1 MGYLSFD
8 ASIKIHQSGV
18 YTSTKTDKKGS
29 GGISGYI
36 HHIDRA
42 TDRKNGCEVNHSNLD
57 IHSDFTLENQ
67 SYYKDFNGIWQ
78 QTNTSNDM
86 LNAVNERIAYA
97 KAHGARIADKG
108 KNDAVIARPL
118 VIQFDKDIIHSHND
132 AWVWDVISIIEGMFG
147 KENITGFSV
156 HKDETNVHVHVI
168 FVPCYENKKSN
179 GEVKCTLSQTKF
191 FKNPKQLAS
200 MHKQLRKELKDKGYD
215 IEQENKPIEEF
226 LACYKDKNGEL
237 HQQGLT
243 PDQLK
248 ELTNRKNQLEKKEK
262 KLMLNRVELDTLI
275 KTMTDVQAKATATH
289 EQLQN
294 NMRIFECQQAD
305 FENEKANL
313 QTQMQALITEKNAI
327 KKMQDDTNGML
338 EKAYSVS
345 DVCQQILAK
354 EHTLNK
360 DFLDFLDR
368 LGQKY
373 NKQYRS
379 TVEKLYRMFDEERRT
394 VTSPWSEELDAIRRE
409 RNRQSSVDEI
419 ARRFNTPTE
428 GRDIPEYNFF

>member
-262 KLMLNRVELDTLI
+262 KLM
-275 KTMTDVQAKATATH
+275 
-289 EQLQN
+289 
-294 NMRIFECQQAD
+294 CYP
-305 FENEKANL
+305 AN
-313 QTQMQALITEKNAI
+313 
-327 KKMQDDTNGML
+327 
-338 EKAYSVS
+338 
-345 DVCQQILAK
+345 
-354 EHTLNK
+354 
-360 DFLDFLDR
+360 
-368 LGQKY
+368 
-373 NKQYRS
+373 
-379 TVEKLYRMFDEERRT
+379 
-394 VTSPWSEELDAIRRE
+394 
-409 RNRQSSVDEI
+409 
-419 ARRFNTPTE
+419 
-428 GRDIPEYNFF
+428 